1 MMNLMV
7 NLRNTK
13 GVTLT
18 ELMIVVAIIAIVAST
33 AIPMF
38 QNSRYHL
45 NLREKTQTLVRD
57 LRTAQSLAVKEN
69 MTYKLAFD
77 IASDS
82 YRVCKDDP
90 TVANNPGDP
99 CDPPPVVATRQ
110 LAIEGMGGVVTLLS
124 VVDFGG
130 GNQTAIS
137 FGGSG
142 YVTAPAGPP
151 VTVTLQSCQAGER
164 TQVQVQRI
172 GGIQTTPP
180 TKPC

>member
-7 NLRNTK
+7 NLKNTK

-18 ELMIVVAIIAIVAST
+18 ELMIVMAIIAIVAST

-77 IASDS
+77 IAGDS

-90 TVANNPGDP
+90 AVANNPGDP
-99 CDPPPVVATRQ
+99 CDPPPVVATRR
-110 LAIEGMGGVVTLLS
+110 LAIEGMGGSVTLVS
-124 VVDFGG
+124 VVDGG
-130 GNQTAIS
+130 GNQTS
-137 FGGSG
+137 MGFGGSG
-142 YVTAPAGPP
+142 YVTSPATPP
-151 VTVTLQSCQAGER
+151 VTVTLLSCQADQ
-164 TQVQVQRI
+164 TMQVQVQRI
-172 GGIQTTPP
+172 GGIQTTTTP
-180 TKPC
+180 TPC

>member
-33 AIPMF
+33 AVPMF

-77 IASDS
+77 IAGDS

-124 VVDFGG
+124 VLDGG
-130 GNQTAIS
+130 GDQTAIS

-142 YVTAPAGPP
+142 YVTAPAAPP

-164 TQVQVQRI
+164 TQVQLQRI
-172 GGIQTTPP
+172 GGIQTT
-180 TKPC
+180 TTQPC